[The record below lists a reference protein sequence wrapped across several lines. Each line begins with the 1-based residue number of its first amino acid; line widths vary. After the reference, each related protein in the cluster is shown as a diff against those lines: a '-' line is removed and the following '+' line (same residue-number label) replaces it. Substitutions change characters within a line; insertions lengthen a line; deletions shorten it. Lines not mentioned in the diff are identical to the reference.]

1 MRRLLAGVVLGLV
14 GVGLAEAAC
23 PTYPAPTTNTD
34 GTGSTSYSITVPACA
49 SGKLM
54 LIGVVHDTGSDTISW
69 PSGANDSTT
78 QVAVQ
83 NSGASSTTEIRYRF
97 ANGSDANIAVTAGGS
112 SRWASQVYCITGA
125 HASTAPEGT
134 AGATA
139 TTANPDPPSETA
151 SWGAEDTNL
160 WIEFVGKGGNQATTA
175 ASSTPS
181 AFGDLTD
188 TLHGSGG
195 IASATL
201 CSNTATVDPGTM
213 TDAASTTVQPFTV
226 VVRPSAAT
234 AHPFVSNGGPL
245 NPLVNGGLV
254 N

>member
-1 MRRLLAGVVLGLV
+1 MKRLVALILFWP
-14 GVGLAEAAC
+14 GLALAAC
-23 PTYPAPTTNTD
+23 PTYPAPTQSS
-34 GTGSTSYSITVPACA
+34 TGSTPTTFDILVPSCSA
-49 SGKLM
+49 GKLM
-54 LIGVVHDTGSDTISW
+54 LIGVVHDTGGDTLTW

-78 QVAVQ
+78 LVAVQ
-83 NSGASSTTEIRYRF
+83 NTGASSTTEIRYRF
-97 ANGSDANIAVTAGGS
+97 ANGSDATITVSSAVG
-112 SRWASQVYCITGA
+112 SRWAAQVYCLSGA

-139 TTANPDPPSETA
+139 TTANPDPPSQTA

-160 WIEFVGKGGNQATTA
+160 WIEWVGKGGNQATSG

-188 TLHGSGG
+188 VLHGSGG
-195 IASATL
+195 IATATL

-226 VVRPSAAT
+226 VIRPAAPSGQ
-234 AHPFVSNGGPL
+234 APRSEHQYRL
-245 NPLVNGGLV
+245 RRAQ
-254 N
+254 